1 MSDKL
6 YPLTDIMKFLRS
18 QDTIE
23 DAIENLN
30 EENVAMACTYEDEKS
45 DDDSYQDAWWNMDK
59 YMNDEDGVSEEFDEI
74 LHGKEEPLGEDEKR
88 MKIREFIE
96 LYCIDEDR
104 MESYF
109 PVSGSIDGFVDY
121 LMRQTK

>member
-1 MSDKL
+1 
-6 YPLTDIMKFLRS
+6 MKYLRS

-45 DDDSYQDAWWNMDK
+45 DDDSYQEAWWNMDK

-74 LHGKEEPLGEDEKR
+74 LHGKEEPLSEDEKR

-96 LYCIDEDR
+96 LYCTDEER

-109 PVSGSIDGFVDY
+109 PEGGSVDRFVDY
-121 LMRQTK
+121 LLKESE